1 LAVCELVRHN
11 DALQLLNSLTERLHR
26 TLDLELI
33 AREAI
38 EVVGAF
44 CDAQLATFHLYD
56 TDRDQARLVAHF
68 GIDAQQTDVAGALVL
83 AGSLAA
89 SAAAEKRL
97 LISANWPADQR
108 LEPGV
113 RDALLPLRLR
123 SLVSVPFLYLD
134 SVLGVINLG
143 YRQARTFDAL
153 DRETLTS
160 AGQNIALAVANATHL
175 ASLEHQAMHDS
186 LTGLPNRAFLHNEC
200 ARLKKD
206 RRAREQQFALLLFDI
221 DRFREINDTLGHHVG
236 DELLIRIGQRV
247 QTELF
252 NERALFCRLGGD
264 EFALVL
270 ALDDG
275 VDEALRAADELLS
288 TLSRPFTLGNMTL
301 GICASIGLAL
311 FPRHAADSH
320 ELLRCADVAMY
331 QAKHSSASLA
341 VYDRTLDQHSPD
353 RLSLMVELGAAIQED
368 QLTLHFQPKINLL
381 DQRVTGFEALVRWN
395 HQRLGLIR
403 PDQFIPLVEMSDL
416 IHSLT
421 GWVIDKALAQLR
433 TWWEEGM
440 EVGVAINI
448 STRNLLDQSFC
459 DTLSQLIRVHDVD
472 PRFIE
477 LELTETALIGD
488 PARVQASLNQIA
500 ALGLALS
507 IDDFGTGYS
516 SLSYLKRLPM
526 QSLKIDR
533 SFVSEMLQDQQDLVI
548 VRSTINLAKN
558 LGLDVAAE
566 GVEDQAVFETL
577 RGMGCDFAQGD
588 YVSAPLAGEAVEQW
602 WKTRC

>member
-1 LAVCELVRHN
+1 VAVCELVRHN
-11 DALQLLNSLTERLHR
+11 DALQLLNTLTERLHR
-26 TLDLELI
+26 TLDLEVI
-33 AREAI
+33 AREAV
-38 EVVGAF
+38 ELVGAF
-44 CDAQLATFHLYD
+44 CDAQLVTFHLYD
-56 TDRDQARLVAHF
+56 TDHDQARLVAHL
-68 GIDAQQTDVAGALVL
+68 GADLHNTDVACGLVQ
-83 AGSLAA
+83 AGSLGDLAV
-89 SAAAEKRL
+89 AEKRV
-97 LISANWPADQR
+97 LISENWAADQR
-108 LEPGV
+108 LESGV
-113 RDALLPLRLR
+113 KETLLSLHLR
-123 SLVSVPFLYLD
+123 SLVSVPFRYLD
-134 SVLGVINLG
+134 TVLGVINLG
-143 YRQARTFDAL
+143 YRQARTFDTL

-175 ASLEHQAMHDS
+175 ASLEHQALHDS

-236 DELLIRIGQRV
+236 DELLKRIGQRV

-264 EFALVL
+264 EFALVW
-270 ALDDG
+270 ALNEG

-288 TLSRPFTLGNMTL
+288 TLNRPFKLGNMTL
-301 GICASIGLAL
+301 GIYASIGLAL
-311 FPRHAADSH
+311 YPRHAGDSH

-353 RLSLMVELGAAIQED
+353 RLSLMVELGAAIRED
-368 QLTLHFQPKINLL
+368 QLTLRFQPKINLL
-381 DQRVTGFEALVRWN
+381 DHRITGFEALVRWN
-395 HQRLGLIR
+395 HPRLGLIY

-433 TWWEEGM
+433 TWLEEGM

-459 DTLSQLIRVHDVD
+459 DTLSQLVGVHKVD
-472 PRFIE
+472 PRYIE
-477 LELTETALIGD
+477 LELTETALISD
-488 PARVQASLNQIA
+488 PERAQTSLNQIA
-500 ALGLALS
+500 GLGVALS

-516 SLSYLKRLPM
+516 SLSYLKRLPV

-558 LGLDVAAE
+558 LGLNVAAE

-577 RGMGCDFAQGD
+577 RGMGCDFAQGN
-588 YVSAPLAGEAVEQW
+588 YISAPLAGQAVNQW
-602 WKTRC
+602 WKTRS